1 MTKEEEASRRG
12 LHPDMGVHLTTQHIH
27 ALRLD
32 SLFTVCCHTHLYVPL
47 KANWVVVCVLA
58 AVAPNVGSLSFGT
71 TQRMSFSIIPG
82 ILFSFSNFV
91 VEGMEPRV
99 CAHGLAKYHW
109 PAPQPDII
117 LL

>member
-1 MTKEEEASRRG
+1 
-12 LHPDMGVHLTTQHIH
+12 
-27 ALRLD
+27 
-32 SLFTVCCHTHLYVPL
+32 
-47 KANWVVVCVLA
+47 
-58 AVAPNVGSLSFGT
+58 
-71 TQRMSFSIIPG
+71 MSFSIIPG